1 MCGRGPRAG
10 HTGALFAAAANMPR
24 RGAGKPLLICRRVQR
39 RGYDHA
45 MKRAL
50 VAVAVGAATAL
61 LAAPTAGADDDT
73 FYSQLAE
80 LWGLPPGDLLL
91 RADSLAVGYQMC
103 TDMRDGV
110 PREMTARSWHMRFR
124 ESSTIE
130 LANQMAY
137 IAQSEL
143 CPDTA
148 E

>member
-1 MCGRGPRAG
+1 
-10 HTGALFAAAANMPR
+10 
-24 RGAGKPLLICRRVQR
+24 
-39 RGYDHA
+39 

-50 VAVAVGAATAL
+50 IAVAVGAATAL

-73 FYSQLAE
+73 FYAQLAE
-80 LWGLPPGDLLL
+80 LWGLPHDDLLI
-91 RADSLAVGYQMC
+91 RADSLAVGYGMC

-124 ESSTIE
+124 DSSTMQ

-137 IAQSEL
+137 LAQSEL